1 MPAMEAMHAAGR
13 LKVPLDE
20 LPRLARQVR
29 LDVLDMTY
37 KAQSGH
43 PGGSFSATEA
53 LVTLYFR
60 HLRVDP
66 RNPRWED
73 RDRFVLSKG
82 HCSPAMYAI
91 LAERGF
97 FPRADL
103 AGFRTF
109 GHMLQGHVDLR
120 VPGVDFSAGSLGQG
134 LSFANGV
141 ALGLKLDRK
150 EARVYCMMG
159 DGEQQEGQVWEAAMT
174 AAHHRLDNVCAILD
188 YNKVS
193 QTGFVNDNKNLEPLA
208 DKWCA
213 FGWHVEQVHGHD
225 VRALDAAFDKAY
237 SVRGKPTIVIADT
250 KKGGGVSFM
259 ELKSDYHGRALT
271 DDEMAR
277 ARAELGVPTAGNG
290 GASHGGA

>member
-1 MPAMEAMHAAGR
+1 MPQVA
-13 LKVPLDE
+13 KVPVEE
-20 LPRLARQVR
+20 LPRIARQVR
-29 LDVLDMTY
+29 IDVLEMTY
-37 KAQSGH
+37 RAQSGH

-66 RNPRWED
+66 KNPQWAD

-82 HCSPAMYAI
+82 HCSPAMYAV

-97 FPRADL
+97 FPKAEL
-103 AGFRTF
+103 EGFRKL
-109 GHMLQGHVDLR
+109 GRILQGHVDLK

-134 LSFANGV
+134 LSYANGV
-141 ALGLKLDRK
+141 ALGLRLQGKP
-150 EARVYCMMG
+150 ARVYCMMG

-174 AAHHRLDNVCAILD
+174 AAHHKLDHLCAIVD

-208 DKWCA
+208 DKWRA
-213 FGWHVEQVHGHD
+213 FGWHVEVVDGHD
-225 VRALDAAFDKAY
+225 VRQLDAALEKAA
-237 SVRGKPTIVIADT
+237 STQGKPTCIVSST

-259 ELKSDYHGRALT
+259 ELKSAYHGRALA

-277 ARAELGVPTAGNG
+277 AFAELGVPGWKPPPKG
-290 GASHGGA
+290 GA

>member
-1 MPAMEAMHAAGR
+1 MKQGDR
-13 LKVPLDE
+13 LPLDQ
-20 LPRLARQVR
+20 LPEVARRVR

-37 KAQSGH
+37 RAQSGH

-66 RNPRWED
+66 SKPQWED

-82 HCSPAMYAI
+82 HCSPAMYAV
-91 LAERGF
+91 LAARGF
-97 FPRADL
+97 FPRSEL
-103 AGFRTF
+103 VGFRRL
-109 GHMLQGHVDLR
+109 GHMLQGHVDLK

-141 ALGLKLDRK
+141 ALGLRMANKD
-150 EARVYCMMG
+150 ARVYCMMG

-174 AAHHRLDNVCAILD
+174 AAHHKLDSVCAILD

-193 QTGFVNDNKNLEPLA
+193 QTGFVNDNKRLEPLA
-208 DKWCA
+208 DKWRA
-213 FGWHVEQVHGHD
+213 FGWHVVVVDGHD
-225 VRALDAAFDKAY
+225 VKALDKAFEEAHATK
-237 SVRGKPTIVIADT
+237 GMPTIVISDT

-259 ELKSDYHGRALT
+259 ALKSDYHGRALT
-271 DDEMAR
+271 DDEMKR
-277 ARAELGVPTAGNG
+277 AHAELGVPDWQPPAKG
-290 GASHGGA
+290 GA